1 MDVDWE
7 LATCGAGINFKF
19 KLADVV
25 EKLVP
30 NGEGPYRVI
39 GLKLVGGVNIRS
51 LVTLKAEVAQDEDL
65 IKTDKEIADIDY

>member
-1 MDVDWE
+1 M
-7 LATCGAGINFKF
+7 
-19 KLADVV
+19 V

-39 GLKLVGGVNIRS
+39 GVKLAGGVNIRS